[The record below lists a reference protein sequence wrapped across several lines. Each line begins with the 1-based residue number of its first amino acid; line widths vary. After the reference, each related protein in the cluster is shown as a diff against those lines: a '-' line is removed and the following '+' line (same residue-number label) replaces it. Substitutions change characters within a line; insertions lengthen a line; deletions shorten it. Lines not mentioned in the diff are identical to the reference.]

1 LVIDLRHPDAALVEA
16 LLSRD
21 EAAFR
26 DLVTRYHRSFITVA
40 RQYVSS
46 PATAEEVAQETW
58 LAVIRTLPKFEGR
71 SSLKTWMFAI
81 LTNQARGRGSREHR
95 IVPLSSVMAT
105 DSESVV
111 DPSRFLDV
119 SNRWGGHWANPPRRV
134 EDLPEEC
141 LEGAETMA
149 ALRHAIAT
157 LPDGQQRVMWLR
169 DVKGWTADEVCT
181 ALDLSEAN
189 QRVLLHRA
197 RSKVRAALENQL
209 ESDLSR

>member
-21 EAAFR
+21 ETAFR

-46 PATAEEVAQETW
+46 SAVAEEVAQETW
-58 LAVIRTLPKFEGR
+58 LAVIRTLPQFEGR
-71 SSLKTWMFAI
+71 SSLKTWIFTI

-95 IVPLSSVMAT
+95 VVPLSSAIAGDGEVA
-105 DSESVV
+105 V
-111 DPSRFLDV
+111 DASRFLDA
-119 SNRWGGHWANPPRRV
+119 SHRWGGHWANPPRRI

-141 LEGAETMA
+141 LEAAETMA
-149 ALRHAIAT
+149 ALRHAMAA
-157 LPDGQQRVMWLR
+157 LPDSQQRVMWLR
-169 DVKGWTADEVCT
+169 DVKGWTADEVCA
-181 ALDLSEAN
+181 ALDLTEAN

-197 RSKVRAALENQL
+197 RSKVRSALENQL